1 MRYPILKL
9 LTFSLL
15 LTPNL
20 AAQTQSQIKP
30 ATQEAGQRFS
40 TPRQT
45 IYNFI
50 YWQNHQRLDIAAA
63 ALKSDNN
70 LDQAEREQLAR
81 KLKRALDARGLFIKM
96 SNYPDKAAY
105 TNPLTGVPE
114 VILLDQFPQL
124 TLRKF
129 DSQWLFTPEAIQF
142 IPQLYEATFSTNVEK
157 FIEWLPAWFQK
168 DFLGLAAWQVLALF
182 IILLS
187 GLLIRKFAEFLLTK
201 FADRLEKHT
210 ATEWDDLIV
219 RSATKPIGLFLM
231 TGIYYVT
238 YTNLQLGVTLNQYLR
253 YILVALV
260 YSSVIW
266 LVYRLIDVLEN
277 YLTRITSAT
286 ESKLDDQLVPL
297 IRKTL
302 KVFVVILGTIFILQ
316 NLDIDV
322 ASLLTGLGI
331 GGLAFALAA
340 RDTLANFFGSITIFI
355 DKPFQVGDWV
365 VAGNIEGTV
374 EEVGFRS
381 TRIRTFYNSLVSV
394 PNAKIADSAIDNL
407 GLRQY
412 RRMKM
417 TLGLTYSTT
426 AEQMQAFVDGVRA
439 IVQANPH
446 TRKDYYEIHFNSF
459 GDFSLNVLVYIF
471 FKVPNWSEELKER
484 HNILLEILKMAEA
497 IGVEFAF
504 PTQTLH
510 LDSMPGKKARKVGK
524 KLSQSEMAAQIAA
537 FGPPDQGAAK

>member
-1 MRYPILKL
+1 MKTRILRL
-9 LTFSLL
+9 LAFSLM
-15 LTPNL
+15 LT
-20 AAQTQSQIKP
+20 ASSIAQTQSQIKP
-30 ATQEAGQRFS
+30 ATQEAWQRYS

-50 YWQNHQRLDIAAA
+50 YWQNHQRLDIAAE
-63 ALKSDNN
+63 ALNSDKKLNPV
-70 LDQAEREQLAR
+70 ERKELAR

-96 SNYPDKAAY
+96 SNYPDKADY
-105 TNPLTGVPE
+105 MNPLTGMQE
-114 VILLDQFPQL
+114 VLLLDQFPRL
-124 TLRKF
+124 TLRKYET
-129 DSQWLFTPEAIQF
+129 QWLFTPEAIQF
-142 IPQLYEATFSTNVEK
+142 IPELYAATFSTNVEK

-182 IILLS
+182 IIILS
-187 GLLIRKFAEFLLTK
+187 GLLLRKLAEFLLARV
-201 FADRLEKHT
+201 ADRLEKHT
-210 ATEWDDLIV
+210 KTEWDDLIA
-219 RSATKPIGLFLM
+219 RAAIKPVGLFLM
-231 TGIYYVT
+231 TGFYYLT

-260 YSSVIW
+260 YSSLIW

-365 VAGNIEGTV
+365 VAGNIEGIV

-412 RRMKM
+412 RRLKT

-459 GDFSLNVLVYIF
+459 GDISLNVLVYIF
-471 FKVPNWSEELKER
+471 FKVPNGSEELQER

-510 LDSMPGKKARKVGK
+510 VDSTPGKKPREAGK
-524 KLSQSEMAAQIAA
+524 NLTPEQMAEQIAA